1 MLYSNTPHTVHLT
14 QSLVFGV
21 KNVPI
26 EPDNGFICINWRSPL
41 RLLLLRL
48 RSIVE
53 LKSRGINSIEKVS
66 SRGNLRAWCEAGRDD
81 KHKPPPIE
89 VLGGPFSIVCLKEL
103 LQRKAERAHIR
114 RRRRRRRCVPAIEC
128 THFSSL
134 RVRCSALSPLR
145 NCETLYRTDPSPA
158 RTAKGVK
165 SHREN
170 GNLRLNETDQSQF
183 KVFGRSLSLCVTPP
197 PSTLLPCL
205 GKEARELFSLAYL
218 IVTTFRHIPENAFAL

>member
-66 SRGNLRAWCEAGRDD
+66 SRGNLRACCEAGRDD

-134 RVRCSALSPLR
+134 RVRCSVSAAELR
-145 NCETLYRTDPSPA
+145 NIIP
-158 RTAKGVK
+158 
-165 SHREN
+165 HRPFPCQNSE
-170 GNLRLNETDQSQF
+170 GGE
-183 KVFGRSLSLCVTPP
+183 VTPR
-197 PSTLLPCL
+197 
-205 GKEARELFSLAYL
+205 KWK
-218 IVTTFRHIPENAFAL
+218 FAVKRNRSISI